1 MDGSSVHCLLL
12 LLTSYHC
19 RLAHRRLG
27 VRGANQRRD
36 VYFASSISSESKNGG
51 ASKRLLGAM
60 SVSLLLGL
68 VYLISELLLTT
79 AFRIAHDLSLNEQS
93 LSKAPAGENSDWQ
106 GDNH

>member
-1 MDGSSVHCLLL
+1 
-12 LLTSYHC
+12 
-19 RLAHRRLG
+19 
-27 VRGANQRRD
+27 
-36 VYFASSISSESKNGG
+36 
-51 ASKRLLGAM
+51 M

-79 AFRIAHDLSLNEQS
+79 AFRIAHDLSLKEQS